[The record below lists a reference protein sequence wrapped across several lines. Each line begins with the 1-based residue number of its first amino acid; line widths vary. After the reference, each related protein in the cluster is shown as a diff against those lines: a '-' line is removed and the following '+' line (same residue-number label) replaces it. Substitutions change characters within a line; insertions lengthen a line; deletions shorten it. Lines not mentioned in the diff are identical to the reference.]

1 MALKLPIYV
10 IDGEQPVS
18 MVETEDGGADLM
30 GWDFEKKA
38 MTRAAGSWDSII
50 GFNSGA
56 DWRQV
61 TRTEFEAQVRKLE
74 RGSRTNPMVSISGK
88 SGAK

>member
-10 IDGEQPVS
+10 IDGQQPVS

-30 GWDFEKKA
+30 GWDFEKKE
-38 MTRAAGSWDSII
+38 MTRAAGSWISFV
-50 GFNSGA
+50 GFDAGA

-61 TRTEFEAQVRKLE
+61 TRREFEDQIRKLKAWNIAGRCPE
-74 RGSRTNPMVSISGK
+74 
-88 SGAK
+88 